1 MLQVMR
7 SLLFLFCVHS
17 DAWFKQPSAD
27 SEKEPDNEGQN
38 KQLV

>member
-17 DAWFKQPSAD
+17 DAWFKPSAD